1 LKLLI
6 ATLVSSVALV
16 GAARAADAIVYDVP
30 APAAPVVPENYN
42 WTGWYVG
49 VFGGLGAGDSE
60 FALDDGDDFDGTVD
74 VSARG
79 AFGGAQIGADW
90 QTGNWVF
97 GAVADIAATNF
108 GAEISSG
115 GGLGDNSLESSLD
128 YLGTVRAR
136 AGYAF
141 DRTLFYAHGGWAY
154 GQMSQTVVLDGTTVF
169 DDDVGKSGYTVG
181 AGVEHAF
188 TDRLSFQTEYSYID
202 LGEDD
207 VFSDGTASLREDN
220 SFHMIKAAINFRF

>member
-16 GAARAADAIVYDVP
+16 GAARAADAIVYDAP
-30 APAAPVVPENYN
+30 APAAPVVPENYD
-42 WTGWYVG
+42 WSGWYIG
-49 VFGGLGAGDSE
+49 VTGGLGAGDSE
-60 FALDDGDDFDGTVD
+60 FALDDGDDFDGSIEA
-74 VSARG
+74 SARG
-79 AFGGAQIGADW
+79 VFGGVQIGADW

-97 GAVADIAATNF
+97 GAVADIAATNY
-108 GAEISSG
+108 GPEISSDG
-115 GGLGDNSLESSLD
+115 DLGDNSLESSLD

-154 GQMSQTVVLDGTTVF
+154 GQMSQTVVFDGTTVF
-169 DDDVGKSGYTVG
+169 DDDVGKNGYVVG
-181 AGVEHAF
+181 LGVEQAI
-188 TDRLSFQTEYSYID
+188 TDRISFQSEYSYVD

-207 VFSDGTASLREDN
+207 VFSDGASSLSEDTR
-220 SFHMIKAAINFRF
+220 FHMFKAGINFRF